1 MLKVHVRGTCQIK
14 CASHVFLFNWLFVY
28 KLFTF
33 CFSCIAARFGLVTER
48 VRLVLS
54 LLILI
59 KVSIP
64 IEFLSVY

>member
-1 MLKVHVRGTCQIK
+1 MRLYCIG
-14 CASHVFLFNWLFVY
+14 FVE
-28 KLFTF
+28 FF
-33 CFSCIAARFGLVTER
+33 FFFCIAARFGLVTER